1 MKWFKEHKKVATIGL
16 AGIFLLVLVLI
27 GCGVA
32 FSGSRNGSDQKE
44 QEASVTD
51 QKKDT
56 VTEEKS
62 SDTEV
67 KKEDAAKEDVSEEKT
82 ETKEEAKKEEK
93 TEKRMIPRKPVLH
106 QLRLRLKRMKQKL
119 LPISHPAI
127 PVQRRQRQN
136 PTDPVLPV
144 AVRVS
149 RSIHIPG

>member
-1 MKWFKEHKKVATIGL
+1 MKWFKKHKKAASIGL
-16 AGIFLLVLVLI
+16 FLLVLILI

-32 FSGSRNGSDQKE
+32 FSDSGNGSDQKE

-51 QKKDT
+51 TKKDT

-67 KKEDAAKEDVSEEKT
+67 KKEDAAKEEVSEQKK
-82 ETKEEAKKEEK
+82 ETKEEAKKK
-93 TEKRMIPRKPVLH
+93 KRQKKRMIPRKPVLH

-127 PVQRRQRQN
+127 PVQKRQRQN

>member
-1 MKWFKEHKKVATIGL
+1 MKWFKEHKKAASIGL
-16 AGIFLLVLVLI
+16 FLLVLVLI

-32 FSGSRNGSDQKE
+32 FSDSGNGSDQKE

-51 QKKDT
+51 TKKDT

-67 KKEDAAKEDVSEEKT
+67 KKEDTAKEEASEQKK

-127 PVQRRQRQN
+127 PVQRRPKQN

>member
-1 MKWFKEHKKVATIGL
+1 MKWFKKHKKAASIGL
-16 AGIFLLVLVLI
+16 FLLVLILI

-32 FSGSRNGSDQKE
+32 FSDSGNGSDQKE

-51 QKKDT
+51 EKKDT
-56 VTEEKS
+56 VKEEKS
-62 SDTEV
+62 SDAEV
-67 KKEDAAKEDVSEEKT
+67 KKEDAAKEDASEEKK

-106 QLRLRLKRMKQKL
+106 QLRLRLKRMKRKL

-127 PVQRRQRQN
+127 PVQRRPKQN